1 MMVPHSVNAERDGKA
16 TKVVIALGGNALM
29 EAGTPP
35 TAEEQLK
42 VVKKTCSS
50 RKSRRRSSP
59 TSFPP
64 FPSTAA
70 AR

>member
-1 MMVPHSVNAERDGKA
+1 MKECLITMIPHSIATNDNPSKA

-42 VVKKTCSS
+42 VVKKTC
-50 RKSRRRSSP
+50 
-59 TSFPP
+59 
-64 FPSTAA
+64 
-70 AR
+70 